1 MAFNG
6 SPIMCDWFLR
16 SRARKALGRGQ
27 AFTLVELLIVI
38 GIISLLAAMLL
49 PALSRA
55 KEAARTISCSNNIR
69 QLGIAAMTYSLDNR
83 GNLPFFLDWLQS
95 SSLGSIDLTT
105 GKLIPLGSI
114 DLTMGK
120 LYPYLRSKTVYLCPT
135 DKMTLPIATGNGMA
149 ANRQY
154 SYSMNCVI
162 CHDSDTAKFVA
173 PTKTFLFMEPNLS
186 AGDYTGMIGPTVF
199 LGVST
204 KAVSTRHNGRGHLA
218 FCDFHVERVNAKT
231 GAKLERSKRFWLPT
245 TTDQMGFGATL
256 PDP

>member
-6 SPIMCDWFLR
+6 SSIMCDWFLR
-16 SRARKALGRGQ
+16 SRARKALGGGQ

-38 GIISLLAAMLL
+38 GIITLLAAMLL
-49 PALSRA
+49 PALSRT

-83 GNLPFFLDWLQS
+83 GNLPFFLDWLHS
-95 SSLGSIDLTT
+95 SSPASIDLTT
-105 GKLIPLGSI
+105 GKL
-114 DLTMGK
+114 
-120 LYPYLRSKTVYLCPT
+120 YPHLRSKTVYLCPT
-135 DKMTLPIATGNGMA
+135 DKMTLPISTATGRT

-162 CHDSDTAKFVA
+162 CHDSDTARFVA

-186 AGDYTGMIGPTVF
+186 ASDNTGMIGPAAF
-199 LGVST
+199 QGVSA
-204 KAVSTRHNGRGHLA
+204 KAVSTRHNGRGHLV
-218 FCDFHVERVNAKT
+218 FCDFHIEKVNAKT
-231 GAKLERSKRFWLPT
+231 GAKLERSKRFWLPA

-256 PDP
+256 TDP

>member
-6 SPIMCDWFLR
+6 SSIMCDWFLR

-38 GIISLLAAMLL
+38 GIITLLAAMLL

-83 GNLPFFLDWLQS
+83 GNLPFFLDWLHS
-95 SSLGSIDLTT
+95 SSPASIDLTT
-105 GKLIPLGSI
+105 GKL
-114 DLTMGK
+114 
-120 LYPYLRSKTVYLCPT
+120 YPHLRSKTVYLCPT
-135 DKMTLPIATGNGMA
+135 DKMTLPISTATGRA

-162 CHDSDTAKFVA
+162 CHDSDTARFVA

-186 AGDYTGMIGPTVF
+186 ASDNTGMIGPAAF
-199 LGVST
+199 QGVSA
-204 KAVSTRHNGRGHLA
+204 KAVSTRHNGRGHLV
-218 FCDFHVERVNAKT
+218 FCDFHIEKVNAKT
-231 GAKLERSKRFWLPT
+231 GAKLERSKRFWLPA

>member
-6 SPIMCDWFLR
+6 SSIMCDWFLR

-38 GIISLLAAMLL
+38 GIITLLAAMLL

-83 GNLPFFLDWLQS
+83 GNLPFFLDWLHS
-95 SSLGSIDLTT
+95 SSPASIDLTT
-105 GKLIPLGSI
+105 GKL
-114 DLTMGK
+114 
-120 LYPYLRSKTVYLCPT
+120 YPHLRSKTVYLCPT
-135 DKMTLPIATGNGMA
+135 DKMTLPISTATGRA

-162 CHDSDTAKFVA
+162 CHDSDTARFVA

-186 AGDYTGMIGPTVF
+186 ASDNTGMIGPAAF
-199 LGVST
+199 QGVSA
-204 KAVSTRHNGRGHLA
+204 KAVSTRHNGRGHLV
-218 FCDFHVERVNAKT
+218 FCDFHIEKVNAKT
-231 GAKLERSKRFWLPT
+231 GAKLERSKRFWLPA
-245 TTDQMGFGATL
+245 TTDQMGCGVTL

>member
-6 SPIMCDWFLR
+6 SSIMCDWFLR
-16 SRARKALGRGQ
+16 LRARKALGRSQ

-38 GIISLLAAMLL
+38 GIITLLAAMLL
-49 PALSRA
+49 PTLGRA

-83 GNLPFFLDWLQS
+83 GNLPFFLDWLHS
-95 SSLGSIDLTT
+95 SSLSPASIDLTT
-105 GKLIPLGSI
+105 GKL
-114 DLTMGK
+114 
-120 LYPYLRSKTVYLCPT
+120 YPHLRSKTVYLCPT
-135 DKMTLPIATGNGMA
+135 DKMTLPISTTFPISTRNGLA
-149 ANRQY
+149 ANRQS

-162 CHDSDTAKFVA
+162 CHDSETARFVA
-173 PTKTFLFMEPNLS
+173 PTKTFLFMEANLS
-186 AGDYTGMIGPTVF
+186 ASDNTGMIGPAAF
-199 LGVST
+199 QGVSA
-204 KAVSTRHNGRGHLA
+204 KAVSTRHNGRGHLV